1 MGYLKLIVG
10 PMFSGKSSKLIELIR
25 KYKVLNFKMMVIKNA
40 IDKRYSDV
48 DEIVSHNKDKEQ
60 CVCLTN
66 LMDVFEDEKLHLQ
79 FISARVIFI
88 EEAQFFS
95 DLDKFTDYCLKDD
108 KTIFVVGLNGDS
120 NMKNFGEIHKLLP
133 KCDDIELLTAYCK
146 HCAKETPA
154 PFTKKLV
161 TGDPSKQVE
170 VGESNI
176 YEPLC
181 RRHYNNPEYKF

>member
-25 KYKVLNFKMMVIKNA
+25 KYKVLNYKMMVIKNA

-48 DEIVSHNKDKEQ
+48 DEIVSHNKDREK
-60 CVCLTN
+60 CVCVSN
-66 LMDVFEDEKLHLQ
+66 LMDIFDDEKLHLQ
-79 FISARVIFI
+79 YISARVIFI
-88 EEAQFFS
+88 EEAQFFT
-95 DLDKFTDYCLKDD
+95 DLEKFTDLSLKQD

-146 HCAKETPA
+146 HCVGETPA

-161 TGDPSKQVE
+161 TGDPTRQVE
-170 VGESNI
+170 VGESDI

-181 RRHYNNPEYKF
+181 RKHYNNPEPKF